1 MIRGQKRALDKQ
13 TSVNVNLNASIHNRF
28 DFEVIDSKTG
38 KIKKKAVGYNT
49 ICDGF
54 WEELDKRPVY
64 FLAFGGGAGTP
75 SPSDRALFQLI
86 GTAELSS
93 ATIVNNTNQ
102 EENWYSYQ
110 IKITLS
116 ETEYV
121 GQTFTEVGCMT
132 SKSVLTTHAML
143 QDMNGNPVSIKK
155 TNTDIINI
163 YCTLFIHW
171 SDSYANGAIIPTF
184 GNFSNSSF
192 LTNFFIT
199 NGLPYWDMY
208 LLKGS
213 ILTARSKDN
222 GFIYNAKLGISY
234 DKAKKIATY
243 TARRIPVGEGN
254 ASGGTLAIGIGWPV
268 NDYYH
273 RFDLFLDC
281 GKLLPHSIITGESV
295 ATGDGSTSDF
305 CTKFSPAYDI
315 EVYVDGVLSTDVTVD
330 ENVPTNFS
338 NIMGTCFIPVPHA
351 SDQLPPEGSPSFPSL
366 NNSVNQNNLYRLVAY
381 NPYWE
386 KGIST
391 IVPQNPN
398 TYNLKIEVSDNLLTW
413 TTLWD
418 GISPSPNLAIPAE
431 YQNSKYFAFSGSNI
445 DNIIAR
451 DIQPTN
457 IHFASPPASGAV
469 ITANYKAKCIA
480 KDTFHVF
487 DFSMSIQFGEYTK

>member
-38 KIKKKAVGYNT
+38 KIRKKAVGYNT

-54 WEELDKRPVY
+54 WEKLNGLTVY
-64 FLAFGGGAGTP
+64 YLAFGGGAGTP
-75 SPSDRALFQLI
+75 SPSDRELFQLI
-86 GTAELSS
+86 GEVNVLNSG
-93 ATIVNNTNQ
+93 TITDNMNQ
-102 EENWYSYQ
+102 KENWYSYQ

-121 GQTFTEVGCMT
+121 GQTFTEVGCM
-132 SKSVLTTHAML
+132 SSDNVLTTHAML
-143 QDMNGNPVSIKK
+143 QDMNGNPISIQK
-155 TNTDIINI
+155 TDTDIINI

-171 SDSYANGAIIPTF
+171 SDSYANGAIIPAF
-184 GNFSNSSF
+184 GNFPNSSF
-192 LTNFFIT
+192 MTDFFRN
-199 NGLPYWDMY
+199 NGLPYWNMY

-213 ILTARSKDN
+213 ILTAYGKDS
-222 GFIYNAKLGISY
+222 GFIYNAGLRISY
-234 DKAKKIATY
+234 DKAKKIVTY
-243 TARRIPVGEGN
+243 TANRIPVEEGN
-254 ASGGTLAIGIGWPV
+254 SYGGTLAIGIGESL
-268 NDYYH
+268 NNRY

-351 SDQLPPEGSPSFPSL
+351 SDQLPVKGRAEFPSL
-366 NNSVNQNNLYRLVAY
+366 NNSEHQDKLSRLVTY

-391 IVPQNPN
+391 IVPHAPN
-398 TYNLKIEVSDNLLTW
+398 TLQLKIEVSNDLLTW

-487 DFSMSIQFGEYTK
+487 DFSISIQFGEYTE